1 MSSPSSSA
9 RFDNVL
15 RVIRRTLL
23 TLVGIQLA
31 LAIGMSLVD
40 SYRRRGKKPKPF
52 PVTPPHEV
60 QVGGG
65 ALTPYTYGQDL
76 YDAMLAAIDGAQKQ
90 ILFETYIWKGDEIGE
105 KFKAALAA
113 AADRGVEVYCIYDG
127 FANLVVSPRFKRFPP
142 TMKVLRYP
150 IYPAGWKFYDFARYG
165 RDHRKILVVDDTV
178 GFVGGYNIGT
188 AYATEWRDT
197 HVRITGPGVWDL
209 KRAFADFW
217 NLNRRRRIGTSER
230 PLLLE
235 TASTWETRIRFHRNV
250 PRLWMFPIRS
260 MYIEAINRS
269 SQRVWMTHAYFC
281 PDQDFVDAMKAAAQ
295 RGVDVRLLLPLKSNH
310 IVADW
315 ISRGY
320 FSQLLDAGV
329 RIFRFRDAMVHA
341 KTSTIDSTWSTIG
354 TANVDRLSLQGNYE
368 INVEV
373 IDAGFAATMEKIY
386 AADETNCLELTAS
399 EWAARDLH
407 RKFTEMILAPLRPL
421 L

>member
-1 MSSPSSSA
+1 
-9 RFDNVL
+9 
-15 RVIRRTLL
+15 
-23 TLVGIQLA
+23 
-31 LAIGMSLVD
+31 
-40 SYRRRGKKPKPF
+40 
-52 PVTPPHEV
+52 
-60 QVGGG
+60 
-65 ALTPYTYGQDL
+65 
-76 YDAMLAAIDGAQKQ
+76 
-90 ILFETYIWKGDEIGE
+90 
-105 KFKAALAA
+105 
-113 AADRGVEVYCIYDG
+113 
-127 FANLVVSPRFKRFPP
+127 
-142 TMKVLRYP
+142 MKVLRYP

-165 RDHRKILVVDDTV
+165 RDHRKILVVDDAV

-260 MYIEAINRS
+260 MYIEAINRA

-373 IDAGFAATMEKIY
+373 IDPAFAATHGGDLRRRRVQLPRAHRQRVGGPRPAPQVHRDDPG
-386 AADETNCLELTAS
+386 AAAAAALREARPGRSPGPGCGVCAAAAPASAPSGVRTAG
-399 EWAARDLH
+399 AAR
-407 RKFTEMILAPLRPL
+407 RRSGVAAGVG
-421 L
+421 

>member
-1 MSSPSSSA
+1 MTVV
-9 RFDNVL
+9 R
-15 RVIRRTLL
+15 RV
-23 TLVGIQLA
+23 LVGIVGVQVALA
-31 LAIGMSLVD
+31 LGLTLVD

-52 PVTPPHEV
+52 PTTAPRSVPIGDGEVT
-60 QVGGG
+60 
-65 ALTPYTYGQDL
+65 TYTFGQDL
-76 YDAMLAAIDGAQKQ
+76 YDDMLAAIDGAKRQV
-90 ILFETYIWKGDEIGE
+90 LFETYIWKGDEIGE
-105 KFKAALAA
+105 RFKAALAA
-113 AADRGVEVYCIYDG
+113 AAARGVEVYCIYDG

-150 IYPAGWKFYDFARYG
+150 VYPAGWRFFDLARYG

-235 TASTWETRIRFHRNV
+235 TASNWEPQIRFHRNV

-260 MYIEAINRS
+260 MYIEAITRS
-269 SQRVWMTHAYFC
+269 SRNVWMTQAYFC
-281 PDQDFVDAMKAAAQ
+281 PDQDFVDAMKDAAA

-315 ISRGY
+315 LSRGY

-341 KTSTIDSTWSTIG
+341 KTATIDGTWSTVG
-354 TANVDRLSLQGNYE
+354 TANVDRLSLTGNYE
-368 INVEV
+368 INAEV
-373 IDAGFAATMEKIY
+373 IDESFAAVMEEIHRT
-386 AADETNCLELTAS
+386 DEWNSLELTKS
-399 EWAARDLH
+399 EWEARDLH